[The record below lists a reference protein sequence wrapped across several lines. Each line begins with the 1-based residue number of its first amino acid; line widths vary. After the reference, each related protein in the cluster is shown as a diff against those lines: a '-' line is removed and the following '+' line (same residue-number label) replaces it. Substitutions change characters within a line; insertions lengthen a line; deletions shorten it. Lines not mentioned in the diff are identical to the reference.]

1 MKLLRKKSRTHF
13 DMQHIVFDPSLS
25 FLSIYSLEI
34 LKYRHNGFICSILY
48 EHIGAICMNPSR
60 RMYYM
65 NYNKSMP
72 WYYLFFEKKKV
83 RWKEAHNIIMSKYNT
98 CYIIIADICWIVFKW
113 LSIHF
118 PNSGMRYVLILFSF
132 LRSANFGIEMC
143 GNSQM

>member
-1 MKLLRKKSRTHF
+1 MINSTAFEIYFKICIVC
-13 DMQHIVFDPSLS
+13 IVFDPSLS

-60 RMYYM
+60 RMYH
-65 NYNKSMP
+65 
-72 WYYLFFEKKKV
+72 YLFFEKKKV
-83 RWKEAHNIIMSKYNT
+83 RWKEVHNIILSKYNT
-98 CYIIIADICWIVFKW
+98 SYIIIADICWIVFKW

-132 LRSANFGIEMC
+132 LRSANFGMEMC